1 FGEAA
6 DSQSARHHDPH
17 PEEAAQRHQPHPE
30 ECRDWHQPHPEERPQ
45 AASRRMGTSTAPVAH
60 PSRRPLRGLLRM
72 RLLVP
77 LRGLLRMRVVLACA
91 LAVGGFAAEAAV
103 MAAEPIPSPKPIFF
117 ATGSTSGT
125 AGGRVMRGERSLF
138 SVKGTAG
145 QNMTVTLTTPDGNAV
160 FQLYEP
166 GTTIG
171 RDNDGLLE
179 FHGQTLHGAG

>member
-1 FGEAA
+1 LALSFG
-6 DSQSARHHDPH
+6 
-17 PEEAAQRHQPHPE
+17 
-30 ECRDWHQPHPEERPQ
+30 
-45 AASRRMGTSTAPVAH
+45 
-60 PSRRPLRGLLRM
+60 
-72 RLLVP
+72 
-77 LRGLLRMRVVLACA
+77 
-91 LAVGGFAAEAAV
+91 AEAAV

-125 AGGRVMRGERSLF
+125 VGGRVLRGERNLYSLNA
-138 SVKGTAG
+138 KAG

-179 FHGQTLHGAG
+179 FHGQTLHGAGDSEDATRWSGRLPKTGTYLIVIGSTRGSARFSMDVKIE